1 MPSKKHYPVIRKLT
15 VGATAAPVNL
25 NGIIDIPQLMSQ
37 VNHRL
42 YRQSRVYEASV
53 TIDADLA
60 DATTIEVFALA
71 DSWWTMKAL
80 QLAKAA
86 WDESNAEELAML
98 GGKKARWSDFRVLHG
113 VDSPEALVARQF
125 ASNMNPVQFT
135 AGEFTPSRVVDQAG
149 VTREFTWANVPA
161 ADEYSIY
168 AEYDRS
174 GNTNV
179 DPTTPA
185 TGPYTGLLPNLETD
199 AAAALQQVGNEPPYN
214 ATQYPS
220 GIWVKIGT
228 LHLGAG
234 RQRLST
240 GFFNAPC
247 GLVVLKNYGTAGIG
261 NLDVQVEVK
270 KGDYK
275 GISAKSM
282 LE

>member
-1 MPSKKHYPVIRKLT
+1 MPMKKHYPVIRRLT
-15 VGATAAPVNL
+15 VGATEAPFNL
-25 NGIIDIPQLMSQ
+25 NGIIDVPRLMSQ

-42 YRQSRVYEASV
+42 YRQSRVYETSV
-53 TIDADLA
+53 TVDADLP

-80 QLAKAA
+80 QLAKTA
-86 WDESNAEELAML
+86 WDESNAEELKML

-113 VDSPEALVARQF
+113 VASPEELVARQF
-125 ASNMNPVQFT
+125 ASNLNPVQFT

-149 VTREFTWANVPA
+149 VTREFTWANTPA

-174 GNTNV
+174 GNTDV

-185 TGPYTGLLPNLETD
+185 TGPYTGLLPNLEAD

-220 GIWVKIGT
+220 GIWIKIAT

>member
-1 MPSKKHYPVIRKLT
+1 MKKHYPVIRRLT
-15 VGATAAPVNL
+15 VGATEAPVNL
-25 NGIIDIPQLMSQ
+25 NGIIDVPRLMSQ

-42 YRQSRVYEASV
+42 YRQSRVYETSV
-53 TIDADLA
+53 TVDADLP

-86 WDESNAEELAML
+86 WDESNAEELKML

-113 VDSPEALVARQF
+113 VASPEELVARQF
-125 ASNMNPVQFT
+125 ASNLNPVQFT

-149 VTREFTWANVPA
+149 VTREFTWANTPA

-174 GNTNV
+174 GNTDV

-185 TGPYTGLLPNLETD
+185 TGPYTGLLPNLEAD

-220 GIWVKIGT
+220 GIWIKIAT

-282 LE
+282 ME

>member
-1 MPSKKHYPVIRKLT
+1 MPMKKHYPVIRRLT
-15 VGATAAPVNL
+15 VGATEAPVNL
-25 NGIIDIPQLMSQ
+25 NGIIDVPRLMSQ

-42 YRQSRVYEASV
+42 YRQSRVYETSV
-53 TIDADLA
+53 TVDADLP
-60 DATTIEVFALA
+60 DGTTIEVFALA

-80 QLAKAA
+80 QLAKTA
-86 WDESNAEELAML
+86 WDESNAEELKML

-113 VDSPEALVARQF
+113 VASPEELVARQF
-125 ASNMNPVQFT
+125 ASNLNPVQFT

-149 VTREFTWANVPA
+149 VTREFTWANTPA

-174 GNTNV
+174 GNTDV

-185 TGPYTGLLPNLETD
+185 TGPYTGLLPNLEAD

-220 GIWVKIGT
+220 GIWIKIAT

-282 LE
+282 ME

>member
-1 MPSKKHYPVIRKLT
+1 MPMKKHYPVIRRLT
-15 VGATAAPVNL
+15 VGATEAPVNL
-25 NGIIDIPQLMSQ
+25 NGIIDVPRLMSQ

-42 YRQSRVYEASV
+42 YRQSRVYETSV
-53 TIDADLA
+53 TVDADLP

-80 QLAKAA
+80 QLAKTA
-86 WDESNAEELAML
+86 WDESNAEELKML

-113 VDSPEALVARQF
+113 VASPEELVARQF
-125 ASNMNPVQFT
+125 ASNLNPVQFT

-149 VTREFTWANVPA
+149 VTREFTWANTPA

-174 GNTNV
+174 GNTDV

-185 TGPYTGLLPNLETD
+185 TGPYTGLLPNLEAD

-220 GIWVKIGT
+220 GIWIKIAT

-282 LE
+282 ME

>member
-1 MPSKKHYPVIRKLT
+1 MGTKKHYPVIRRLT
-15 VGATAAPVNL
+15 VGATEAPVNL
-25 NGIIDIPQLMSQ
+25 NGIIDVPRLMSQ

-42 YRQSRVYEASV
+42 CRQSRVYETSV
-53 TIDADLA
+53 TVDADLP

-80 QLAKAA
+80 QLAKTA
-86 WDESNAEELAML
+86 WDESNAEELKML

-113 VDSPEALVARQF
+113 VASPEELVARQF
-125 ASNMNPVQFT
+125 ASNLNPVQFT

-149 VTREFTWANVPA
+149 VTREFTWANTPA

-174 GNTNV
+174 GNTDV

-185 TGPYTGLLPNLETD
+185 TGPYTGLLPNLEAD

-220 GIWVKIGT
+220 GIWIKIAT

-247 GLVVLKNYGTAGIG
+247 GLVVLKNFGTSGIG

>member
-1 MPSKKHYPVIRKLT
+1 MGTKKHYPVIRRLT
-15 VGATAAPVNL
+15 VGATEAPVNL
-25 NGIIDIPQLMSQ
+25 NGIIDVPRLMSQ

-42 YRQSRVYEASV
+42 YRQSRVYETSV
-53 TIDADLA
+53 TVDADLP

-80 QLAKAA
+80 QLAKTA
-86 WDESNAEELAML
+86 WDESNAEELKML

-113 VDSPEALVARQF
+113 VASPEELVARQF
-125 ASNMNPVQFT
+125 ASNLNPVQFT

-149 VTREFTWANVPA
+149 VTREFTWANTPA

-174 GNTNV
+174 GNTDV

-185 TGPYTGLLPNLETD
+185 TGPYTGLLPNLEAD

-220 GIWVKIGT
+220 GIWIKIAT

-247 GLVVLKNYGTAGIG
+247 GLVVLKNFGTSGIG